1 MTPRLKLLAS
11 AVLSALAVAA
21 GGCSR
26 PEPADLVLRGGTI
39 ITVDDRQP
47 EAEALAARGDRIVAV
62 GDDTEI
68 ARFIGTGTRVVDL
81 QGAVAVPGFIESH
94 AHFLGLGRS
103 RMELDLTTA
112 KSWAEIVDMVG
123 KAVAET
129 PAGAWILGRGW
140 HQEKWA
146 VQPEPNVDGLP
157 YHDALSAVAPDNPV
171 ILTHA
176 SGHAAI
182 ANAAAMA
189 RAGIDD
195 STPSPKGGEIV
206 RDGSGR
212 TVGVFR
218 ETAEDALWRALERDQ
233 AGRSVEERDAERVR
247 AVELATEACLSH
259 GITTFHDAGASFET
273 IELYRRLLDEGRLG
287 VRLYVMVGEDNET
300 LEEHADA
307 LPLVGLGDHRLTVR
321 AVKRLIDGALGSH
334 GAWLLEPYDSLPTST
349 GLNTE
354 PVEAMR
360 ETARIAAE
368 HGLQLCTHAI
378 GDRANRETLDI
389 YEEALKRHPGLRD
402 ARWRIEHAQHLS
414 PDDLPRFARLGIV
427 AAMQGIHCTS
437 DAPWVIKRLGRRRAE
452 DGAYMWR
459 SLIDSGAVICN
470 GTDAPVEAVDPIPC
484 LYASMTR
491 RTADGTAF
499 FPDQRMTR
507 QEALRSYTANG
518 AYAAFEEDLKGT
530 LTPGK
535 LADVTVLTRNILTVP
550 EDDILRTEVAMTI
563 LGGRVVYSRP

>member
-1 MTPRLKLLAS
+1 MRPVWKSSAATVLA
-11 AVLSALAVAA
+11 ALAVTFA
-21 GGCSR
+21 GCAG
-26 PEPADLVLRGGTI
+26 PEPADLVLRGGRVVTM
-39 ITVDDRQP
+39 DEARP
-47 EAEALAARGDRIVAV
+47 EAEAVAIRGDRIAAV
-62 GDDTEI
+62 GDDAEI
-68 ARFIGTGTRVVDL
+68 AAFIGGDTEVVEL
-81 QGAVAVPGFIESH
+81 HGALAVPGFIESH
-94 AHFLGLGRS
+94 AHFIGLGQA
-103 RMELDLTTA
+103 RMRLDLTTA
-112 KSWAEIVDMVG
+112 RSWDDIVAMVAAAAAE
-123 KAVAET
+123 A

-140 HQEKWA
+140 HQEKWSSA
-146 VQPEPNVDGLP
+146 PEPGLDGLP
-157 YHDALSAVAPDNPV
+157 YHDALSAAAPENPV

-176 SGHAAI
+176 SGHSAI

-195 STPSPKGGEIV
+195 STPSPPGGEIV
-206 RDGSGR
+206 RDAAGR
-212 TVGVFR
+212 TLGVFR
-218 ETAEDALWRALERDQ
+218 ETAEDLLWQAREHDMAERS
-233 AGRSVEERDAERVR
+233 GEEREAETRR
-247 AVELATEACLSH
+247 AVELATEACLEH

-273 IELYRRLLDEGRLG
+273 IGLYRRLVDEGRLG
-287 VRLYVMVGEDNET
+287 VRLYVMVGEDNAA
-300 LEEHADA
+300 LEAHADE
-307 LPLVGLGDHRLTVR
+307 LPLIGLGDHRLTVR

-334 GAWLLEPYDSLPTST
+334 GAWLLQPYDSLPTST

-389 YEEALKRHPGLRD
+389 YQEALEQHPGLRD

-414 PDDLPRFARLGIV
+414 PRDLPRFAELGIV

-437 DAPWVIKRLGRRRAE
+437 DAPWVIKRLGRKRAE
-452 DGAYMWR
+452 EGAYMWR

-499 FPDQRMTR
+499 FPEQRMTR
-507 QEALRSYTANG
+507 MEALRSYTANG
-518 AYAAFEEDLKGT
+518 AWAAFEEDLKGT
-530 LTPGK
+530 LSPGK
-535 LADVTVLTRNILTVP
+535 LADVTVLTRDILAVP
-550 EDDILRTEVAMTI
+550 ESEIPDTRVAMTV
-563 LGGRVVYSRP
+563 LGGRVVYRQP